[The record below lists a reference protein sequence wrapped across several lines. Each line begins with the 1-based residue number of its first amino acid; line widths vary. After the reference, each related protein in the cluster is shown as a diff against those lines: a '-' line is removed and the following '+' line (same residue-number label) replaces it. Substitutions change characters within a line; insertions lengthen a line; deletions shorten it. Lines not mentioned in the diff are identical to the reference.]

1 MSMSGTWTHKV
12 IHIFTAITEKG
23 TKSFPK
29 RLRHSIDRKGLTMK
43 TEDFFKILTDLKTNG
58 ESYDGNVHYWISTRY
73 EKDGEE
79 YKAIKQIVA
88 DIPHEDKKYTEQI
101 TFDVKEL

>member
-1 MSMSGTWTHKV
+1 MYS
-12 IHIFTAITEKG
+12 AIIPILYLVLTDIEKCAILYTE
-23 TKSFPK
+23 TNE
-29 RLRHSIDRKGLTMK
+29 REDLTIK
-43 TEDFFKILTDLKTNG
+43 AEDFFKILDDLKTNG
-58 ESYDGNVHYWISTRY
+58 EAYDGNVYYWISTRY

-79 YKAIKQIVA
+79 YKAIEQIVA

>member
-1 MSMSGTWTHKV
+1 
-12 IHIFTAITEKG
+12 
-23 TKSFPK
+23 
-29 RLRHSIDRKGLTMK
+29 MK
-43 TEDFFKILTDLKTNG
+43 AEDFFKILTDLKING
-58 ESYDGNVHYWISTRY
+58 ECYDGNVHYWISTRY

-101 TFDVKEL
+101 AFDVKEL

>member
-1 MSMSGTWTHKV
+1 MN
-12 IHIFTAITEKG
+12 A
-23 TKSFPK
+23 
-29 RLRHSIDRKGLTMK
+29 
-43 TEDFFKILTDLKTNG
+43 EDFFKILTNLKTNG
-58 ESYDGNVHYWISTRY
+58 EAYDGNVHYWISTRC

-79 YKAIKQIVA
+79 YKAIEQIVA

>member
-1 MSMSGTWTHKV
+1 MLYYIQKPTNEREDL
-12 IHIFTAITEKG
+12 A
-23 TKSFPK
+23 
-29 RLRHSIDRKGLTMK
+29 MK
-43 TEDFFKILTDLKTNG
+43 AEDFFKILNNLKTNG

-88 DIPHEDKKYTEQI
+88 DIPNVEKKYTEQS
-101 TFDVKEL
+101 TYKVKEL